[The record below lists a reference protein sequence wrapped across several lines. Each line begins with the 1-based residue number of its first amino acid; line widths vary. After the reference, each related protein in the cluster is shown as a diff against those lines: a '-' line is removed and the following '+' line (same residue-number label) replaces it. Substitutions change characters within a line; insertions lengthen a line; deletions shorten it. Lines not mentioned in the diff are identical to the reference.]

1 MLNLDPGCLFVQCIV
16 SLSMSSSIIVTSPIT
31 CQCMY
36 SLRISVSFG
45 FVFSK
50 CSTLSS
56 HGLINLSGQLVLH
69 VSVFTGTFSLAGSV
83 MHVLMDVPVLTRTSS
98 PIRAKRGPLVS
109 FRIPSP
115 IGGENAHVC

>member
-36 SLRISVSFG
+36 SLRGSVSFG

-50 CSTLSS
+50 FSTLSS

-98 PIRAKRGPLVS
+98 PIRAKRGPLVW
-109 FRIPSP
+109 FRIPSLNW
-115 IGGENAHVC
+115 GENVLIC